1 MASDPEAGYE
11 CVASCRIGGVPVLKY
26 VSKRT
31 KMIISIAQV
40 EGPLVNGYFCLGKKK

>member
-1 MASDPEAGYE
+1 MASNPEDFYE
-11 CVASCRIGGVPVLKY
+11 CVASCKIGGVPVLKY

-40 EGPLVNGYFCLGKKK
+40 EGPLVNGYFCLGSEK